1 MIRFRPHHFM
11 CTLAFQ
17 GYGYSQS
24 FVENYKKI
32 ASKVISDPNTKIEVV
47 DNLDTICSVCPNQT
61 NYPANNVANFSFLLD
76 YFQESLVALL
86 HEIPH
91 LRPQG

>member
-1 MIRFRPHHFM
+1 M

-17 GYGYSQS
+17 GYGYSQG

-47 DNLDTICSVCPNQT
+47 DNLDTICNPSYGLVDKERHRNRRLFGLHGVGNQ
-61 NYPANNVANFSFLLD
+61 NRKNMN
-76 YFQESLVALL
+76 
-86 HEIPH
+86 
-91 LRPQG
+91 

>member
-1 MIRFRPHHFM
+1 M

-61 NYPANNVANFSFLLD
+61 KQGKCTTQAKVLELDRSLLLPTNIKFVSKSPSFC
-76 YFQESLVALL
+76 
-86 HEIPH
+86 
-91 LRPQG
+91 